1 MMQTS
6 LRPSSLGALRARIRD
21 RWTSLSDDD
30 IARAGGSLD
39 KLIELIHARTGEP
52 RAAIKRELRRVLAA

>member
-1 MMQTS
+1 MMQTT

-21 RWTSLSDDD
+21 RWTTLSDED

-39 KLIELIHARTGEP
+39 KLIEVIHAGTGEP
-52 RAAIKRELRRVLAA
+52 RAAIKRDLRRLLAA